1 MVTST
6 LTCYLVLLLFH
17 IGFWSHGL
25 QSHPYRD
32 HCFESRERTL
42 HIDIL
47 YDVFVGEEWWMSVIE
62 KIKVK
67 MARIYSVIWQ
77 TGGGQRG
84 IRPTDGD
91 FGL

>member
-1 MVTST
+1 
-6 LTCYLVLLLFH
+6 
-17 IGFWSHGL
+17 
-25 QSHPYRD
+25 
-32 HCFESRERTL
+32 
-42 HIDIL
+42 L

-67 MARIYSVIWQ
+67 TASIYSVIWQ

-84 IRPTDGD
+84 IRHTDGD